1 MTDDEKREQEEVTQ
15 DPLQTYKEE
24 NPDEVAHEEKTHEVE
39 THEVETHEVETHEV
53 ETPPPRTVH
62 EKETIHEVRYVE
74 PPEEKNGKLKIIG
87 VIVLIILLL
96 VVAAFATLNVSIYAP
111 ISGATYP
118 YTTTYNVWFPLGKT
132 VEVGGMNMVALS
144 TADEMLISVDGVTEK
159 IDVGENKLISEKRAV
174 IRTLGQTVVDTNF
187 QIYLNYRGLTDQRTA
202 NFFLSMRTSQ
212 QVPEPI
218 LKLLIPR
225 DIQAVPA

>member
-1 MTDDEKREQEEVTQ
+1 MTDDEKKEQEEVTQ

-24 NPDEVAHEEKTHEVE
+24 TPDEV
-39 THEVETHEVETHEV
+39 THEV
-53 ETPPPRTVH
+53 ETPPPQTVH

-87 VIVLIILLL
+87 VVVLILLLL

-111 ISGATYP
+111 VSGAAYP

-132 VEVGGMNMVALS
+132 VEVAGMDMVALS

-159 IDVGENKLISEKRAV
+159 IDVGENKLISERRAV
-174 IRTLGQTVVDTNF
+174 VKTLGQTVVDTNF
-187 QIYLNYRGLTDQRTA
+187 QIYLNYRGLSDQRTA
-202 NFFLSMRTSQ
+202 NFFLSVRTSQ
-212 QVPEPI
+212 QVPQYI
-218 LKLLIPR
+218 LSLLIPR
-225 DIQAVPA
+225 EIQAVPA

>member
-1 MTDDEKREQEEVTQ
+1 MTDDEKKEQEITP

-24 NPDEVAHEEKTHEVE
+24 TPDEVAHEEVTHEEKTHEVE
-39 THEVETHEVETHEV
+39 THEI
-53 ETPPPRTVH
+53 ETPPPQPVH
-62 EKETIHEVRYVE
+62 EKETIHEIRYVE
-74 PPEEKNGKLKIIG
+74 PPEEKKNGKLKIIA

-111 ISGATYP
+111 VSGATYP

-174 IRTLGQTVVDTNF
+174 VRTLGQTVVDTNF